1 MKNIPIEY
9 TGNGAIVRLDDSMGA
24 EPTIIR
30 INAVDEIVRI
40 TVHRVPKVDKFRQ
53 PLDEWEVV
61 RREQYTFD
69 SIADASPHVAGI
81 CGEVMESKDWGAGK
95 RVRAVAKAKANQ
107 PRIDFDAALKGAS
120 CLDF

>member
-1 MKNIPIEY
+1 MHIPIEY
-9 TGNGAIVRLDDSMGA
+9 TGNGAIVRLDDSMGS

-30 INAVDEIVRI
+30 INARDEIVRI
-40 TVHRVPKVDKFRQ
+40 TVHRVPKVDKFRK

-69 SIADASPHVAGI
+69 SIADASPHIAGI
-81 CGEVMESKDWGAGK
+81 CGEVMESQDWGMQK
-95 RVRAVAKAKANQ
+95 RV
-107 PRIDFDAALKGAS
+107 AALVKQKIEQRETAFSAAIRGDV